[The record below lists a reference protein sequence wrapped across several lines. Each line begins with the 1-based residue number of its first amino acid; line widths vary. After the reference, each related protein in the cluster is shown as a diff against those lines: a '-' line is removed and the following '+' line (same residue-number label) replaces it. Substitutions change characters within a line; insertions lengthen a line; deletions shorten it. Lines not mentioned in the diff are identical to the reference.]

1 MGSVELSYGRKRS
14 GVTRVIAYKH
24 ALHAL
29 KAVSS
34 IEILMPR
41 NVSAMRK
48 KVSLM
53 KTVMKKI

>member
-1 MGSVELSYGRKRS
+1 MMLENSMGSVELSYGRKRS

-34 IEILMPR
+34 ESFFDEDSHEEDL
-41 NVSAMRK
+41 K
-48 KVSLM
+48 D
-53 KTVMKKI
+53 